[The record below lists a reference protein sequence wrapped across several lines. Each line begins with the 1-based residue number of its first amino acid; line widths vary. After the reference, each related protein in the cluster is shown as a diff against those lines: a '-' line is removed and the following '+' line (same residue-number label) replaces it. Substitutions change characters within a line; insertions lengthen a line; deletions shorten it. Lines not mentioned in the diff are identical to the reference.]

1 MTNEVDIRK
10 AIQAR
15 SDQLNSDDLLA
26 GSITGAI
33 TNVRA
38 GNKEQPVQ
46 IDLDCWHVPY
56 KPCKSMIRVLAAC
69 WGDNA
74 KDWHGRSMTLY
85 NDPEVVYGGIKV
97 GGIRIS
103 HLSHLDSDMTISLT
117 KTRGK
122 KAPFVVRRLQ
132 SGAAPEKKS
141 AAEPVEQPMYPAEK
155 FNENFPKWEAMIRAG
170 DKTAD
175 QILAAVQKG
184 GRLTV
189 GQVDRIRAVSV
200 NPTAVEEEPPK
211 EEGNPFEGEE

>member
-26 GSITGAI
+26 GPITGAI

-46 IDLDCWHVPY
+46 IDLDCWNVPY

-103 HLSHLDSDMTISLT
+103 HLSHIDSDMTISLT

-132 SGAAPEKKS
+132 
-141 AAEPVEQPMYPAEK
+141 
-155 FNENFPKWEAMIRAG
+155 
-170 DKTAD
+170 
-175 QILAAVQKG
+175 
-184 GRLTV
+184 
-189 GQVDRIRAVSV
+189 
-200 NPTAVEEEPPK
+200 
-211 EEGNPFEGEE
+211 

>member
-1 MTNEVDIRK
+1 MNDQVDIRK
-10 AIQAR
+10 ATMAK
-15 SDQLNSDDLLA
+15 SDQMNADDLLA
-26 GSITGAI
+26 GPITGAI

-103 HLSHLDSDMTISLT
+103 HLSHLETDMTISLT

-122 KAPFVVRRLQ
+122 KAPFVVRLLQ
-132 SGAAPEKKS
+132 SSAAPEKKP
-141 AAEPVEQPMYPAEK
+141 AAEPDMYPAEK
-155 FNENFPKWEAMIRAG
+155 FNENFPKWEALIQSG
-170 DKTAD
+170 DKTAE

-189 GQVDRIRAVSV
+189 GQVDSIRAVTV
-200 NPTAVEEEPPK
+200 NPKQADEAPEM
-211 EEGNPFEGEE
+211 EEGNPFEGE

>member
-1 MTNEVDIRK
+1 MTEEVDIRK
-10 AIQAR
+10 ATMAK
-15 SDQLNSDDLLA
+15 SDQMNADDLLA
-26 GSITGAI
+26 GPITGAI
-33 TNVRA
+33 TNVRS

-74 KDWHGRSMTLY
+74 KDWHGRSITLY

-103 HLSHLDSDMTISLT
+103 HLSHLESDMTISLT

-122 KAPFVVRRLQ
+122 KAPFVVRRLT
-132 SGAAPEKKS
+132 SAKPEAKP
-141 AAEPVEQPMYPAEK
+141 AAEPIEHPFYDAEK
-155 FNENFPKWEAMIRAG
+155 FESNFQAWADLIASGK
-170 DKTAD
+170 KTAD
-175 QILAAVQKG
+175 QIIAAVQKG

-189 GQVDRIRAVSV
+189 GQVDRIKAVTKQEAQEQA
-200 NPTAVEEEPPK
+200 PELD
-211 EEGNPFEGEE
+211 EGDPFA

>member
-26 GSITGAI
+26 GPITGAI

-122 KAPFVVRRLQ
+122 KAPFVVRRLD
-132 SGAAPEKKS
+132 GAKVEKKT
-141 AAEPVEQPMYPAEK
+141 AAEPVEQPMYSADK
-155 FNENFPKWEAMIRAG
+155 FNENFPKWEAMIQAG

-189 GQVDRIRAVSV
+189 GQVDRIRGVTV
-200 NPTAVEEEPPK
+200 NDVPVVDEPPK
-211 EEGNPFEGEE
+211 EEGNPVE

>member
-1 MTNEVDIRK
+1 MSEVDIRK

-26 GSITGAI
+26 GPITGVI
-33 TNVRA
+33 INVRA

-103 HLSHLDSDMTISLT
+103 HLSHIDSDLTLSLT

-132 SGAAPEKKS
+132 SNAAPENKT

-155 FNENFPKWEAMIRAG
+155 FNENFPKWEAMIQAG
-170 DKTAD
+170 DKTDD

-189 GQVDRIRAVSV
+189 GQVDRIRGVTVNNSV
-200 NPTAVEEEPPK
+200 PVESEPPQ
-211 EEGNPFEGEE
+211 EEGNPFE

>member
-1 MTNEVDIRK
+1 MTDQVDIRK
-10 AIQAR
+10 ATMAK
-15 SDQLNSDDLLA
+15 SDQMNADDLLA
-26 GSITGAI
+26 GPITGAI

-103 HLSHLDSDMTISLT
+103 HLSHIDSDLTLSLT

-122 KAPFVVRRLQ
+122 KAPFVVRRLT
-132 SGAAPEKKS
+132 SAKPEAKS
-141 AAEPVEQPMYPAEK
+141 AAEPIEQPFYDAEK
-155 FNENFPKWEAMIRAG
+155 FEANFQAWADLIASGK
-170 DKTAD
+170 KTHD
-175 QILAAVQKG
+175 QIITAVQKG

-189 GQVDRIRAVSV
+189 GQVDRIKAVSI
-200 NPTAVEEEPPK
+200 PKPEEPEP
-211 EEGNPFEGEE
+211 ELTDGDPFA

>member
-10 AIQAR
+10 ATMAK
-15 SDQLNSDDLLA
+15 SDQMNADDLLA
-26 GSITGAI
+26 GPITGAI

-103 HLSHLDSDMTISLT
+103 HLSHLESDMTISLT

-122 KAPFVVRRLQ
+122 KAPFMVRRLT
-132 SGAAPEKKS
+132 SAKPEAKP
-141 AAEPVEQPMYPAEK
+141 AAEPIEQPFYDAEK
-155 FNENFPKWEAMIRAG
+155 FEANFQAWADLIASGK
-170 DKTAD
+170 KTAD
-175 QILAAVQKG
+175 QIIAAVQKG

-189 GQVDRIRAVSV
+189 GQVDRIKAVTV
-200 NPTAVEEEPPK
+200 PKPDEPEP
-211 EEGNPFEGEE
+211 ELDEGDPFA